1 MIREAIKIV
10 IESKSLTLD
19 EASACMTEIMEGLA
33 TPSQI
38 AALLVALRLKGESV
52 EELTGF
58 AKVMRA
64 KATPVPHTRSLV
76 VDTCGTGGDSSG
88 TFNIS
93 TTAAFVAAGAGV
105 AVAKHGNRAQ
115 SSQSGSADV
124 LAALG
129 VKLELTPEQVGQAID
144 KVGIGF
150 LFAPALHGAMKHAGP
165 TRKEIGVRTAFNLLG
180 PLTNPAG
187 AKHQVI
193 GVFDADYVELMAAVL
208 GQLGCQHALVVHGD
222 GLDELSVCGESRVAE
237 LKDGK
242 IRGYY
247 VNPEDYGFSLADPK
261 DLAGGDAAA
270 NATIT
275 RAVLE
280 GAIGPKRDIV
290 LLNAAA
296 ALVAADACATLKE
309 GVALAVKSIDSGAA
323 AKKLD
328 ALIQFSNA

>member
-10 IESKSLTLD
+10 IEGQSLTLD
-19 EASACMTEIMEGLA
+19 ESSQCMTEIMDGLA
-33 TPSQI
+33 TPAQI
-38 AALLVALRLKGESV
+38 AALLVALRLKGESI

-58 AKVMRA
+58 ARIMRA
-64 KATPVPHTRSLV
+64 KATPVPHTRALV

-93 TTAAFVAAGAGV
+93 TTAAFVVAGAGV
-105 AVAKHGNRAQ
+105 AVAKHGNRAL

-124 LAALG
+124 LGALG
-129 VKLELTPEQVGQAID
+129 VKLDLTPERVGLAID

-150 LFAPALHGAMKHAGP
+150 LFAPALHGAMKHAAGP
-165 TRKEIGVRTAFNLLG
+165 RKEIGVRTAFNLLG

-193 GVFDADYVELMAAVL
+193 GVFDADYVELLAAVL
-208 GQLGCQHALVVHGD
+208 GQLGCEHALVVHGD
-222 GLDELSVCGESRVAE
+222 GLDELTVCGESRVAE

-247 VNPEDYGFSLADPK
+247 VDPEEYGFELADAK
-261 DLAGGDAAA
+261 ALAGGDAAL
-270 NATIT
+270 NASIT

-280 GAIGPKRDIV
+280 GASGAKRDIV

-296 ALVAADACATLKE
+296 ALVAANACPTLRE
-309 GVALAVKSIDSGAA
+309 GVAMATHAIDSGGA

-328 ALIQFSNA
+328 ALIEFSNA